1 MPHPRLTPLILV
13 AVGAALIWPSAAA
26 AQWRRPYPYPYPYGP
41 GVELTGAVRMQVSPR
56 SAEVFVDGYLAGV
69 VDQFDGIF
77 QRLRLPVGGHRLTI
91 YLEGYRTLDRDVY
104 LAPGGDLHIKLA
116 MEPLPPG
123 ETAEPPPAPE
133 EVVVP
138 EPPMGEAAGRQP
150 LEPAPAAPRQFYG
163 ALSLRVT
170 PPDAAIL
177 VDGAPPEIIRR
188 DGVVVIRLSA
198 GEHDL
203 AVSREGY
210 QTYAEKVLIQR
221 GRTLSLSVTL
231 KHEAWLRF
239 GRDEARLR
247 LFTGACR
254 AGSC

>member
-1 MPHPRLTPLILV
+1 MLSLLV
-13 AVGAALIWPSAAA
+13 AVGAAVIWPSAAA
-26 AQWRRPYPYPYPYGP
+26 AQWRRPSPPYPYPYGFR
-41 GVELTGAVRMQVSPR
+41 VELTGAVRIQVSPR

-69 VDQFDGIF
+69 VDEFDGIF

-91 YLEGYRTLDRDVY
+91 YLEGHRTLNRDVY

-123 ETAEPPPAPE
+123 EAAEPPPAPE

-138 EPPMGEAAGRQP
+138 GPPAGEPAGRQPREP
-150 LEPAPAAPRQFYG
+150 LEPAPAAQREFYG
-163 ALSLRVT
+163 ALSLRVA
-170 PPDAAIL
+170 PPDAEIL
-177 VDGAPPEIIRR
+177 VDGAAPEIIRR

-203 AVSREGY
+203 AISREGY
-210 QTYAEKVLIQR
+210 QTYTEKVLIQR

-231 KHEAWLRF
+231 KN
-239 GRDEARLR
+239 EARLR
-247 LFTGACR
+247 FFTGACR